1 MDDRGETH
9 WPDDVVECRL
19 VRTDGT
25 EWLVSELDVEGT
37 DVRVTGRSRARPAE
51 TIEDES
57 LDRGDMVE
65 WVDADGE
72 VLWRLR
78 HLGRGGPEEARGA
91 GDGRGS
97 VRSGPASR
105 PVAPTE
111 D

>member
-1 MDDRGETH
+1 MDESGETH
-9 WPDDVVECRL
+9 WPDEVAECRL

-37 DVRVTGRSRARPAE
+37 DVRVTGRSRGRPAE
-51 TIEDES
+51 TVEDES

-65 WVDADGE
+65 WVDAEGE

-78 HLGRGGPEEARGA
+78 HLGKERPEAGA
-91 GDGRGS
+91 SRAGRGEG
-97 VRSGPASR
+97 RPDPA
-105 PVAPTE
+105 PDPAGPTE